1 MKIAL
6 IGLGD
11 IAQKAYLPLLQEWP
25 EVDWLL
31 CSRNPEVLKRLT
43 RQYGVA
49 EACMDY
55 RQLPAVDA
63 VMIHSA
69 TSSHFDIARY
79 FLARKVAVFVDKPLC
94 DNYADCESL
103 HELAAKQGTSLFVGF
118 NRRYLPIVQQE
129 AGSPLTELQNL
140 QSLRWEKH
148 RHNLPGD
155 TRTFVFDDFI
165 HALDGVNLY
174 GNVNPDDIQL
184 QSQFQGLQLSRLRC
198 QWRVGERDFEASMD
212 RRFGMTCERIQLC
225 QDNHTLEFDSF
236 TSGRTLS
243 NNRALQFNLADWTP
257 MLHSKG
263 FYAMLAHW
271 LSVVEQGKLDD
282 ASIARNLNSHL
293 LCEEICRRL
302 GA

>member
-25 EVDWLL
+25 QVDWLF
-31 CSRNPEVLKRLT
+31 CSRNPEVLSRLT
-43 RQYGVA
+43 RQYSAA
-49 EACMDY
+49 EACLDY
-55 RQLPAVDA
+55 RQLPNLDA

-69 TSSHFDIARY
+69 TSSHFEIARY

-103 HELAAKQGTSLFVGF
+103 HELAAKQGAPLFVGF
-118 NRRYLPIVQQE
+118 NRRYLPIVQQQ
-129 AGSPLTELQNL
+129 AGCSLDKMPGLT
-140 QSLRWEKH
+140 SLRWEKH

-155 TRTFVFDDFI
+155 VRTFVFDDFI
-165 HALDGVNLY
+165 HALDGINLY
-174 GNVNPDDIQL
+174 GNVNPDDMVL
-184 QSQFQGLQLSRLRC
+184 HSQFQGLQLGRLEC
-198 QWRVGERDFEASMD
+198 QWRIGEQDFEARMD

-225 QDNHTLEFDSF
+225 QVNHTLEFDSF
-236 TSGRTLS
+236 TSGRLLS
-243 NNRALQFNLADWTP
+243 NNVASQFALADWTP

-263 FYAMLAHW
+263 FSAMLTHW

-293 LCEEICRRL
+293 LCEEICHRL